1 MANNRCTSQQ
11 TYNVSVPKDDL
22 KELVIYNDELS
33 KKDLRV
39 FLILLTELEGW
50 KEPKRGSNNDPMN
63 FRSIDESLIAERL
76 DLKTKEVKKS
86 LKTLY
91 EQGIIES
98 GDSEGSFDGYRF
110 TF

>member
-22 KELVIYNDELS
+22 MLLEKIIEDSGV
-33 KKDLRV
+33 KK
-39 FLILLTELEGW
+39 
-50 KEPKRGSNNDPMN
+50 KA
-63 FRSIDESLIAERL
+63 IAERL

>member
-1 MANNRCTSQQ
+1 
-11 TYNVSVPKDDL
+11 
-22 KELVIYNDELS
+22 
-33 KKDLRV
+33 
-39 FLILLTELEGW
+39 
-50 KEPKRGSNNDPMN
+50 MN